1 MEASQ
6 SADKWGIAIPLA
18 RAIAQ
23 RGSKPADQVH
33 FLPSPRQV
41 AGQVPGGPL
50 TKTHESPDTRLLCN
64 AGKDHGGRWYP
75 FCPHTYFGIGA
86 NVPGDAAGLVA

>member
-41 AGQVPGGPL
+41 AGQIPGGPL
-50 TKTHESPDTRLLCN
+50 TKTHESPDTSIKTGVRNSDVMVMARVQKRCGSV
-64 AGKDHGGRWYP
+64 AGRGQCLATRS
-75 FCPHTYFGIGA
+75 
-86 NVPGDAAGLVA
+86 

>member
-50 TKTHESPDTRLLCN
+50 TKTHESPDTSKSE
-64 AGKDHGGRWYP
+64 AE
-75 FCPHTYFGIGA
+75 
-86 NVPGDAAGLVA
+86 VAATCRH